1 MNFAEL
7 SINTDRVF
15 KAAFFAP
22 SSLRASF
29 KGIRR
34 FVALNSMLY
43 KCFYTNKLYILT
55 YILAMHTKSQY
66 RMMLIVACSI
76 NANENVLPLA

>member
-22 SSLRASF
+22 SSLRAVL
-29 KGIRR
+29 KGIMR
-34 FVALNSMLY
+34 FVTLDSILY
-43 KCFYTNKLYILT
+43 NAFILIYILT
-55 YILAMHTKSQY
+55 YILAIYTKSQY
-66 RMMLIVACSI
+66 RIMLIVASSI
-76 NANENVLPLA
+76 NANKNVLLLA